1 MDSDQ
6 SIEFQFRK
14 QLEQQNVSKK
24 KNSVLI
30 SKTEYFQ
37 TIQDLK
43 NANNAETKE
52 SSAVSYLIKVCD

>member
-6 SIEFQFRK
+6 SIEFQFRE
-14 QLEQQNVSKK
+14 QLQQQNVSKK
-24 KNSVLI
+24 QNSVLI

-43 NANNAETKE
+43 DANNAETKNVG
-52 SSAVSYLIKVCD
+52 SIKSYQGL